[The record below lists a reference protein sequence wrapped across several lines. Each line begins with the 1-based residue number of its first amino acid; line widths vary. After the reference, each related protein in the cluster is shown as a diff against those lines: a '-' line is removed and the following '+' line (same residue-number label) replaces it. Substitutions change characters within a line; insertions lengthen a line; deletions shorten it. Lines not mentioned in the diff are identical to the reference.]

1 MKRVAR
7 SEVPVATEANMK
19 VFTEWL
25 DRQWL
30 ALDAEVGRAL
40 DERSRNG

>member
-1 MKRVAR
+1 
-7 SEVPVATEANMK
+7 MK

-30 ALDAEVGRAL
+30 DLDAQVGRAL
-40 DERSRNG
+40 DERSRHG